1 MKRDG
6 GSIRPTGISESREH
20 RGFYT
25 RESRNQAATA
35 ATRLLADRGPRED
48 RRLGNWRN
56 RLAVPDRGRIPRVTP
71 APLRELAAL
80 FLRLGVTAFGGPT
93 AHIAMMRDEVVDRR
107 RWLTDQEFLDLVAAT
122 NLIPGPNS
130 TELAIHL
137 GYRRGGLPG
146 LALAGV
152 CFILPAALIV
162 AGIAWAYARYGT
174 TPQVRWLMYGI
185 GPVVIAI
192 VAQALVKLGQA
203 ALGRRVYAPVGAA
216 ALAAALGGVNELA
229 VLAAGGTIGLVLAVS
244 PRGPAGDAGAGAWLA
259 VIPAALSHLLR
270 GTATAAAAVAAG
282 TATAIAAVPF
292 TLTGLTLFFL
302 KVGAVLFGSG
312 YVLLAFLRADLV
324 ERWGWLTDQQLI
336 DAITVG
342 QVTPGPVFTT
352 ATFIGYLLGGWAG
365 ATLAT
370 AAIFAP
376 GFFFVAVTQPLIP
389 RLRASRALG
398 GCLDGVVAASLG
410 LMAAVTWQLA
420 RAAVVDLPTA
430 LIVVAAA
437 VALFRWRPNS
447 TWLILGG
454 AAAGWLLRG

>member
-1 MKRDG
+1 MTD
-6 GSIRPTGISESREH
+6 TG
-20 RGFYT
+20 
-25 RESRNQAATA
+25 
-35 ATRLLADRGPRED
+35 
-48 RRLGNWRN
+48 
-56 RLAVPDRGRIPRVTP
+56 
-71 APLRELAAL
+71 PLRELATL
-80 FLRLGVTAFGGPT
+80 FLRLGVTAFGGPA

-107 RWLTDQEFLDLVAAT
+107 RWLTDKEFLDLVAAT

-137 GYRRGGLPG
+137 GYRRGGLAG

-152 CFILPAALIV
+152 CFILPAALVV
-162 AGIAWAYARYGT
+162 AGIAWGYARYGT
-174 TPQVRWLMYGI
+174 TPQVGWLMYGI

-192 VAQALVKLGQA
+192 VVQALVKLGQA
-203 ALGRRVYAPVGAA
+203 ALGRWAYAAVGAA
-216 ALAAALGGVNELA
+216 ALAAVLGGVNELA
-229 VLAAGGTIGLVLAVS
+229 VLAAGGIIGLALAMRPS
-244 PRGPAGDAGAGAWLA
+244 GPAGSAAVLAWLA
-259 VIPAALSHLLR
+259 ALVTAPVHPARSTAQAMAQAGATA
-270 GTATAAAAVAAG
+270 GTASSAGAIAGTTLAGAAAAG
-282 TATAIAAVPF
+282 AAVPF
-292 TLTGLTLFFL
+292 TLTGLALFFL
-302 KVGAVLFGSG
+302 KVGSVLFGSG

-352 ATFIGYLLGGWAG
+352 ATFIGFLLGGWTG
-365 ATLAT
+365 AALAT

-398 GCLDGVVAASLG
+398 GLLDGVVAASLG

-420 RAAVVDLPTA
+420 QAAVVDVTTG
-430 LIVVAAA
+430 LIASAAA
-437 VALFRWRPNS
+437 LLLFRWRPNS

>member
-1 MKRDG
+1 M
-6 GSIRPTGISESREH
+6 T
-20 RGFYT
+20 
-25 RESRNQAATA
+25 AT
-35 ATRLLADRGPRED
+35 
-48 RRLGNWRN
+48 
-56 RLAVPDRGRIPRVTP
+56 

-80 FLRLGVTAFGGPT
+80 FLRLGVTAFGGPA

-107 RWLTDQEFLDLVAAT
+107 RWLTDREFLDLVAAT

-174 TPQVRWLMYGI
+174 TPQVGWLMYGI

-203 ALGRRVYAPVGAA
+203 ALGRWVYAPVGAA

-229 VLAAGGTIGLVLAVS
+229 VLAGGGAIGLALAMR
-244 PRGPAGDAGAGAWLA
+244 PQDPTGAAGASAWLA
-259 VIPAALSHLLR
+259 AIPAALADLLR
-270 GTATAAAAVAAG
+270 GTATAAATATTTTITTTGAAAAAVAAG

-312 YVLLAFLRADLV
+312 YVLLAFLRAGLV

-447 TWLILGG
+447 TWLILAG
-454 AAAGWLLRG
+454 AASGWLLRG

>member
-1 MKRDG
+1 M
-6 GSIRPTGISESREH
+6 T
-20 RGFYT
+20 
-25 RESRNQAATA
+25 AT
-35 ATRLLADRGPRED
+35 
-48 RRLGNWRN
+48 
-56 RLAVPDRGRIPRVTP
+56 
-71 APLRELAAL
+71 APLRELAVL
-80 FLRLGVTAFGGPT
+80 FLRLGVTAFGGPA

-107 RWLTDQEFLDLVAAT
+107 RWLSDKEFLDLVAAT

-137 GYRRGGLPG
+137 GYRRGGLAG

-152 CFILPAALIV
+152 CFILPAALV
-162 AGIAWAYARYGT
+162 VVCIAWAYARYGT
-174 TPQVRWLMYGI
+174 TPQVGWLMYGI

-203 ALGRRVYAPVGAA
+203 ALGRWVYAPVGGAALVA
-216 ALAAALGGVNELA
+216 ALAGVNELA
-229 VLAAGGTIGLVLAVS
+229 VLAAGGALGLALAMRPSGPGRSAAVLA
-244 PRGPAGDAGAGAWLA
+244 WLTA
-259 VIPAALSHLLR
+259 LPAALAHLLR
-270 GTATAAAAVAAG
+270 GAAAAATQPGTTAAAAVAAG

-454 AAAGWLLRG
+454 AAAGWLLRGWER

>member
-1 MKRDG
+1 M
-6 GSIRPTGISESREH
+6 T
-20 RGFYT
+20 
-25 RESRNQAATA
+25 AT
-35 ATRLLADRGPRED
+35 
-48 RRLGNWRN
+48 
-56 RLAVPDRGRIPRVTP
+56 
-71 APLRELAAL
+71 APLRELAVL
-80 FLRLGVTAFGGPT
+80 FLRLGVTAFGGPA

-107 RWLTDQEFLDLVAAT
+107 GWLNDKEFLDLVAAT

-137 GYRRGGLPG
+137 GYRRGGLAG

-152 CFILPAALIV
+152 CFILPAALV
-162 AGIAWAYARYGT
+162 VGCIAWAYARYGT
-174 TPQVRWLMYGI
+174 TPQVGWLMYGI

-192 VAQALVKLGQA
+192 VVQALAKLGQA
-203 ALGRRVYAPVGAA
+203 ALGRWVYAPVGAA
-216 ALAAALGGVNELA
+216 ALVAALAGVNELA
-229 VLAAGGTIGLVLAVS
+229 VLGIGGALGLALAMRPS
-244 PRGPAGDAGAGAWLA
+244 GPGGNTAVVAWLTA
-259 VIPAALSHLLR
+259 LPAALAHLLR
-270 GTATAAAAVAAG
+270 GAAAAAAQAGATAGAAAG
-282 TATAIAAVPF
+282 GLASAAGAAVPF
-292 TLTGLTLFFL
+292 TLSGLTLFFL
-302 KVGAVLFGSG
+302 KVGSVLFGSG

-430 LIVVAAA
+430 LITAAAA
-437 VALFRWRPNS
+437 VALFRWQPNS

-454 AAAGWLLRG
+454 AAAGWLLGG

>member
-1 MKRDG
+1 MTDT
-6 GSIRPTGISESREH
+6 GS
-20 RGFYT
+20 
-25 RESRNQAATA
+25 
-35 ATRLLADRGPRED
+35 
-48 RRLGNWRN
+48 
-56 RLAVPDRGRIPRVTP
+56 
-71 APLRELAAL
+71 LRELATL
-80 FLRLGVTAFGGPT
+80 FLRLGITAFGGPA

-107 RWLTDQEFLDLVAAT
+107 RWLSDKEFLDLVAAT

-137 GYRRGGLPG
+137 GYRRGGLGG

-162 AGIAWAYARYGT
+162 AGIAWGYARYGE
-174 TPQVRWLMYGI
+174 TPQVAWLMYGI

-192 VAQALVKLGQA
+192 VVQALVKLGQA
-203 ALGRRVYAPVGAA
+203 ALGRWAYVPVGAA
-216 ALAAALGGVNELA
+216 ALAAVLGGMNELA
-229 VLAAGGTIGLVLAVS
+229 VLAAGGIIGLALALRPSGPGGSAAVL
-244 PRGPAGDAGAGAWLA
+244 AWLA
-259 VIPAALSHLLR
+259 TLVTVPAHLAR
-270 GTATAAAAVAAG
+270 STARAMAQAGATAG
-282 TATAIAAVPF
+282 TASSAGAVAGTTLAGAAAGSAAVPF
-292 TLTGLTLFFL
+292 TLTGLALFFL
-302 KVGAVLFGSG
+302 KVGSVLFGSG

-352 ATFIGYLLGGWAG
+352 ATFIGFLLGGWTG
-365 ATLAT
+365 AALAT

-420 RAAVVDLPTA
+420 QAAVVDVTTA
-430 LIVVAAA
+430 LIASTAA
-437 VALFRWRPNS
+437 VILIRWRPNS
-447 TWLILGG
+447 TWLIAGG

>member
-1 MKRDG
+1 M
-6 GSIRPTGISESREH
+6 
-20 RGFYT
+20 
-25 RESRNQAATA
+25 TA
-35 ATRLLADRGPRED
+35 A
-48 RRLGNWRN
+48 
-56 RLAVPDRGRIPRVTP
+56 

-80 FLRLGVTAFGGPT
+80 FLRLGITAFGGPA

-107 RWLTDQEFLDLVAAT
+107 RWLSDKEFLDLVAAT

-137 GYRRGGLPG
+137 GYRRGGLAG

-152 CFILPAALIV
+152 CFILPAALV
-162 AGIAWAYARYGT
+162 VGGIAWAYARYGT
-174 TPQVRWLMYGI
+174 TPQVGWLMYGI

-192 VAQALVKLGQA
+192 VVQALVKLGQA
-203 ALGRRVYAPVGAA
+203 AVSRRVYAPVGAA
-216 ALAAALGGVNELA
+216 ALVAALAGVNELA
-229 VLAAGGTIGLVLAVS
+229 VLAAGGAIGLALAMRPSGPGGSAAVL
-244 PRGPAGDAGAGAWLA
+244 AWLA
-259 VIPAALSHLLR
+259 ALVTAPMHLARSTTQAMAQAGATAGAASSAGAIAGTTLAGAAAGGAAL
-270 GTATAAAAVAAG
+270 
-282 TATAIAAVPF
+282 PF

-302 KVGAVLFGSG
+302 KVGSVLFGSG

-352 ATFIGYLLGGWAG
+352 ATFIGYLLGGWMG
-365 ATLAT
+365 AALAT

-454 AAAGWLLRG
+454 AAAGWLLGR

>member
-1 MKRDG
+1 M
-6 GSIRPTGISESREH
+6 T
-20 RGFYT
+20 
-25 RESRNQAATA
+25 AT
-35 ATRLLADRGPRED
+35 
-48 RRLGNWRN
+48 
-56 RLAVPDRGRIPRVTP
+56 
-71 APLRELAAL
+71 APLRELAVL
-80 FLRLGVTAFGGPT
+80 FLRLGVTAFGGPA

-107 RWLTDQEFLDLVAAT
+107 GWLNDKEFLDLVAAT

-137 GYRRGGLPG
+137 GYRRGGLAG

-152 CFILPAALIV
+152 CFILPAALV
-162 AGIAWAYARYGT
+162 VGCIAWAYARYGT
-174 TPQVRWLMYGI
+174 TPQVGWLMYGI

-192 VAQALVKLGQA
+192 VVQALAKLGQA
-203 ALGRRVYAPVGAA
+203 ALGRWVYAPVGAA
-216 ALAAALGGVNELA
+216 ALVAALAGVNELA
-229 VLAAGGTIGLVLAVS
+229 VLGIGGALGLALAMRPSGPGGNAAVV
-244 PRGPAGDAGAGAWLA
+244 AWLTA
-259 VIPAALSHLLR
+259 LPAALAHLLR
-270 GTATAAAAVAAG
+270 GAAVAAAQAG
-282 TATAIAAVPF
+282 ATAGAAAGGLAAAAGAAVPF
-292 TLTGLTLFFL
+292 TLSGLTLFFL
-302 KVGAVLFGSG
+302 KVGSVLFGSG

-430 LIVVAAA
+430 LIAAAAA
-437 VALFRWRPNS
+437 VALFRWQPNS

-454 AAAGWLLRG
+454 AAAGWLLGG

>member
-1 MKRDG
+1 MT
-6 GSIRPTGISESREH
+6 PT
-20 RGFYT
+20 
-25 RESRNQAATA
+25 
-35 ATRLLADRGPRED
+35 
-48 RRLGNWRN
+48 
-56 RLAVPDRGRIPRVTP
+56 

-80 FLRLGVTAFGGPT
+80 FLRLGVTAFGGPA

-107 RWLTDQEFLDLVAAT
+107 GWLSDKEFLDLVAAT

-137 GYRRGGLPG
+137 GYRRGGLAG

-152 CFILPAALIV
+152 CFILPAALV
-162 AGIAWAYARYGT
+162 VGCIAWAYARYGT
-174 TPQVRWLMYGI
+174 TPQVGWLMYGI

-203 ALGRRVYAPVGAA
+203 ALSRWAYAPLGAA
-216 ALAAALGGVNELA
+216 ALVAALAGVNELA
-229 VLAAGGTIGLVLAVS
+229 VLAAGGGLGLALAMRPSGPGRSAAVLA
-244 PRGPAGDAGAGAWLA
+244 WLTA
-259 VIPAALSHLLR
+259 LPAALAHLLR
-270 GTATAAAAVAAG
+270 GAAAAASQAGATAGAAAG
-282 TATAIAAVPF
+282 GLAAATVAAVPF
-292 TLTGLTLFFL
+292 TLSGLTLFFL
-302 KVGAVLFGSG
+302 KVGSVLFGSG

-389 RLRASRALG
+389 RLRASRPLG

-430 LIVVAAA
+430 LIVIAAA

-454 AAAGWLLRG
+454 AAAGWLLRGWEAAP